1 MIIIILSKPSLKVLK
16 KDFSNKV
23 VKPWPSRKV
32 NRGQKLVIFIIFDVV
47 HILMYKM
54 NIENLKNDYEKSSW
68 TYF

>member
-32 NRGQKLVIFIIFDVV
+32 KHGQKLVIFIIFDVV
-47 HILMYKM
+47 HILMY
-54 NIENLKNDYEKSSW
+54 IENLQNDSEKSSW

>member
-32 NRGQKLVIFIIFDVV
+32 NRGQKLVIFIK
-47 HILMYKM
+47 LTLKTYKM
-54 NIENLKNDYEKSSW
+54 ILKNPREHIFNLTKS
-68 TYF
+68 Y